1 MHDHPAVLAAA
12 KVQNVAPKIPLG
24 TCFTAEQC
32 QHHSTSSRS
41 RCADTPKGHAKRCLN
56 VQHAC
61 QRQRQREHTI
71 SYDETACNSRSQQLS
86 STSILPFPYGK
97 DQTPQAHVN
106 CNVSPQHKGNGHCH
120 GDRDEPGHSRGC
132 QIASDVD
139 CNGAQEEHEH
149 EGVTVC
155 GQNIQ
160 ALSSKD
166 RHCSEDGSIG
176 GRVWPLGLTNLA
188 SRPEQ
193 GKG

>member
-1 MHDHPAVLAAA
+1 MDML
-12 KVQNVAPKIPLG
+12 
-24 TCFTAEQC
+24 
-32 QHHSTSSRS
+32 
-41 RCADTPKGHAKRCLN
+41 DTL
-56 VQHAC
+56 
-61 QRQRQREHTI
+61 T
-71 SYDETACNSRSQQLS
+71 
-86 STSILPFPYGK
+86 
-97 DQTPQAHVN
+97 

-120 GDRDEPGHSRGC
+120 GDRDEPEGRLKKNDMLVPMQTHMSQKSVFKPCIQACASNTYAYALPAPSFTPGHSRGC

-176 GRVWPLGLTNLA
+176 GRVWPLGLTNLRA
-188 SRPEQ
+188 YC
-193 GKG
+193 K